1 MRSRLLALFA
11 LVLPLVAVPP
21 TPGTEILWDR
31 FGIPHIYAKDH
42 ASLFYA
48 YGYAQMEAHSEL
60 LTRLY
65 AQGRGR
71 GAELYGNVTSSNRAG
86 EESFL
91 ETDRWVRRN
100 GIPAR
105 AQVWAK
111 QQSPA
116 FAPLLAAFVAGLNG
130 WAREHRADLSKPARA
145 ALPFTE
151 ADVLGH
157 VMRVIHFDWIAS
169 EAKLNQMVRL
179 GNAGP
184 VSGSNGW
191 ALAPSRTVSGHAMLL
206 SNSHLP
212 WGDMHTYFEVHLS
225 APGVNSS
232 GAVWVGFPTLRLCFN
247 DYLGWSQTTNTFDGA
262 DLFRLNLKDQG
273 YVLDG
278 KVLPFTVEKQV
289 ISIRQPDGSMREE
302 PLTIRHSVHGPVMI
316 EQPGVTAALRVT
328 ALDRPRMLEQFWKMG
343 LAHNL
348 TEFQAAMRE
357 LQLPLFN
364 TTYADRDGHILYLF
378 NAAVPVRSE
387 GNSRFWAGL
396 VPGDRTSLIWSKI
409 HPYED
414 LPKVLDPPS
423 GFVQNCN
430 DPPWTSAFPML
441 LDPAKFP
448 SYMAPPSG
456 ITSRSQRSI
465 RILSRPEKFTFEA
478 WKAAKLSTRVE
489 TADQFVDDLVAHTR
503 KLGSDRARRAADILA
518 AWDRQ
523 TEVGSDGAL
532 LFYHFMM
539 NAGPGFKAI
548 GGYSVPPD
556 DHQPLTTPSG
566 FADPAKAAAA
576 LDAVAAKIEAEY
588 STLHV
593 LWGDAIRLR
602 RGSLD
607 LPASGAPSLLGA
619 VRTVNIGP
627 FVDGK
632 AQGIHGDS
640 YQAVIEFSNP
650 VRAEALLTYGNW
662 SRAGSRH
669 IEDQLPLMSIQQ
681 MRPVWRA
688 RKDIEANIES
698 RKVF

>member
-1 MRSRLLALFA
+1 MPLRLLASLA
-11 LVLPLVAVPP
+11 VWLPILAAAP

-31 FGIPHIYAKDH
+31 FGVPHVFAKDH

-48 YGYAQMEAHSEL
+48 YGYAQMEAHGEL

-65 AQGRGR
+65 VQSRGR
-71 GAELYGNVTSSNRAG
+71 GAELYGDVKSSNRAG

-105 AQVWAK
+105 ARVWAK

-116 FAPLLAAFVAGLNG
+116 FGSLLAAFVAGLNG
-130 WAREHRADLSKPARA
+130 WAREHPGELSAPARA

-169 EAKLNQMVRL
+169 AAKLNQMVRL
-179 GNAGP
+179 GHAGP

-206 SNSHLP
+206 SNSHLQ
-212 WGDMHTYFEVHLS
+212 WADMHTYFEVHLS

-232 GAVWVGFPTLRLCFN
+232 GAVWIGFPTLRLCFN

-262 DLFRLNLKDQG
+262 DLFRLTLKDNG

-278 KVLPFTVEKQV
+278 KVRPFTIERQV
-289 ISIRQPDGSMREE
+289 IRIRQPDGSMREE

-316 EQPGVTAALRVT
+316 EQDGVTAALRVT
-328 ALDRPRMLEQFWKMG
+328 ALDRPRLLEQFWKMG

-348 TEFQAAMRE
+348 AEFQTAIRE

-378 NAAVPVRSE
+378 NAALPVRSE
-387 GNSRFWAGL
+387 GDARFWAGL
-396 VPGDRTSLIWSKI
+396 PPGDRSSLIWSKI
-409 HPYED
+409 HRYED
-414 LPKVLDPPS
+414 LPKVIDPPS

-448 SYMAPPSG
+448 AYMAPASG
-456 ITSRSQRSI
+456 ITTRSQRSI
-465 RILSRPEKFTFEA
+465 RILSRPEKFTFED

-489 TADQFVDDLVAHTR
+489 MADHFVDDLVAHSR
-503 KLGSDRARRAADILA
+503 RLGSGRARRAADILE

-523 TEVGSDGAL
+523 TEVTSDGAL
-532 LFYHFMM
+532 LFYHFMVD
-539 NAGPGFKAI
+539 AGSGFKAI
-548 GGYSVPPD
+548 GGYAVAPD
-556 DHQPLTTPSG
+556 DHQPLTTPRG
-566 FADPAKAAAA
+566 FADPAKAVAA
-576 LDAVAAKIEAEY
+576 LEAVAAKIEAEY

-607 LPASGAPSLLGA
+607 LPANGAPSILGA

-627 FVDGK
+627 FVKGK

-640 YQAVIEFSNP
+640 YQAVVEFSSP

-662 SRAGSRH
+662 SRSGSRH
-669 IEDQLPLMSIQQ
+669 IEDQLPLMSKKQ

-688 RKDIEANIES
+688 RPDIEANLES

>member
-1 MRSRLLALFA
+1 MPSRLLASLA
-11 LVLPLVAVPP
+11 VWLPILAAAP

-31 FGIPHIYAKDH
+31 FGVPHVFAKDH

-48 YGYAQMEAHSEL
+48 YGYAQMEAHGEL

-65 AQGRGR
+65 AQARGR
-71 GAELYGNVTSSNRAG
+71 GAELYGDVKSSNRAG

-105 AQVWAK
+105 ARVWAK

-116 FAPLLAAFVAGLNG
+116 FGPLLAAFVAGLNG
-130 WAREHRADLSKPARA
+130 WAREHPGELSAPARA

-169 EAKLNQMVRL
+169 AAKLNQMVRL
-179 GNAGP
+179 GHAGP
-184 VSGSNGW
+184 VTGSNGW
-191 ALAPSRTVSGHAMLL
+191 AIAPSRTVSGHAMLL
-206 SNSHLP
+206 SNSHLQ
-212 WGDMHTYFEVHLS
+212 WADMHTYFEVHLS

-232 GAVWVGFPTLRLCFN
+232 GAVWIGFPTLRLCFN

-262 DLFRLNLKDQG
+262 DLFRLTLKDNG

-278 KVLPFTVEKQV
+278 KVRPFTIERQV
-289 ISIRQPDGSMREE
+289 IRIRQPDGSMREE

-316 EQPGVTAALRVT
+316 EQDGVTAALRVT
-328 ALDRPRMLEQFWKMG
+328 ALDRPRLLEQFWKMG

-348 TEFQAAMRE
+348 VEFQTAMRE

-387 GNSRFWAGL
+387 GDARFWAGL
-396 VPGDRTSLIWSKI
+396 PPGDRSSLIWSKI
-409 HPYED
+409 HRYED
-414 LPKVLDPPS
+414 LPKVIDPPS

-448 SYMAPPSG
+448 AYMAPASG
-456 ITSRSQRSI
+456 ITTRSQRSI
-465 RILSRPEKFTFEA
+465 RILSRPEKFTFED

-489 TADQFVDDLVAHTR
+489 MADHFVDDLVAHSR
-503 KLGSDRARRAADILA
+503 RLGSDRARRAADILE

-523 TEVGSDGAL
+523 TEVSSDGAL
-532 LFYHFMM
+532 LFYHFMVD
-539 NAGPGFKAI
+539 AGSGFKTI
-548 GGYSVPPD
+548 GGYAVAPD
-556 DHQPLTTPSG
+556 DHQPLTTPRG
-566 FADPAKAAAA
+566 FGDPARAVAA
-576 LDAVAAKIEAEY
+576 LEAVAAKIETEY

-607 LPASGAPSLLGA
+607 LPANGAPSILGA

-627 FVDGK
+627 FVKGK

-640 YQAVIEFSNP
+640 YQAVVEFSSP

-669 IEDQLPLMSIQQ
+669 IEDQLPLMSKKQ

-688 RKDIEANIES
+688 RPDIEANLES

>member
-1 MRSRLLALFA
+1 MPLRLLAFLA
-11 LVLPLVAVPP
+11 MWLPILAAAP

-31 FGIPHIYAKDH
+31 FGVPHVFAKDH

-48 YGYAQMEAHSEL
+48 YGYAQMEAHGEL

-65 AQGRGR
+65 VQARGR
-71 GAELYGNVTSSNRAG
+71 GAELYGDVKSSNRAG

-105 AQVWAK
+105 ARVWAK

-116 FAPLLAAFVAGLNG
+116 FGPLLAAFVAGLNG
-130 WAREHRADLSKPARA
+130 WAREHPGELSAPARA

-169 EAKLNQMVRL
+169 AAKLNQMVRL
-179 GNAGP
+179 GHAGP

-191 ALAPSRTVSGHAMLL
+191 AIAPSRTVSGHAMLL
-206 SNSHLP
+206 SNSHLQ
-212 WGDMHTYFEVHLS
+212 WAGMHTYFEVHLS

-232 GAVWVGFPTLRLCFN
+232 GAVWIGFPTLRLCFN

-262 DLFRLNLKDQG
+262 DLFRLTLKDNG

-278 KVLPFTVEKQV
+278 KVRPFIVEKQV
-289 ISIRQPDGSMREE
+289 VRSRQADGSMREE

-316 EQPGVTAALRVT
+316 EQDGVTAALRVT
-328 ALDRPRMLEQFWKMG
+328 ALDRPRLLEQFWKMG

-348 TEFQAAMRE
+348 AEFQTAMRE

-387 GNSRFWAGL
+387 GDARFWAGL
-396 VPGDRTSLIWSKI
+396 PPGDRSSLIWSKI
-409 HPYED
+409 HTYED
-414 LPKVLDPPS
+414 LPKVIDPPS

-448 SYMAPPSG
+448 AYMAPASG
-456 ITSRSQRSI
+456 ITTRSQRSI
-465 RILSRPEKFTFEA
+465 RILSRPEKFTFED

-489 TADQFVDDLVAHTR
+489 MADHFVDDLVAHSR
-503 KLGSDRARRAADILA
+503 RLGSDRARRAADILE

-523 TEVGSDGAL
+523 TEVSSDGAL
-532 LFYHFMM
+532 LFYHFMVD
-539 NAGPGFKAI
+539 AGSGFKTI
-548 GGYSVPPD
+548 GGYAVAPD
-556 DHQPLTTPSG
+556 DHQPLTTPRG
-566 FADPAKAAAA
+566 FADPAKAVAA
-576 LDAVAAKIEAEY
+576 LEAVAAKIEAEY

-607 LPASGAPSLLGA
+607 LPANGAPSILGA

-627 FVDGK
+627 FVKGK

-640 YQAVIEFSNP
+640 YQAVVEFSSP

-669 IEDQLPLMSIQQ
+669 IEDQLPLMSKKQ

-688 RKDIEANIES
+688 RPDIEANLES